1 MKLKSGRG
9 FKERLHARRDRRMNR
24 LAEGTKPR
32 TGVARGPER
41 YGGQSGSKTSAP
53 PPF

>member
-9 FKERLHARRDRRMNR
+9 FKGRFRARRDRRRDR

-32 TGVARGPER
+32 TPVDQGTSR
-41 YGGQSGSKTSAP
+41 YGGDSNTRSS
-53 PPF
+53 FF